1 MSLVFNNKI
10 DKERLVSLYK
20 EFVYIF
26 DYLEGMEDMDYV
38 YMTRI
43 YQNLTDFMVK
53 NNIIEKHGIKNY
65 KIVESG
71 EII

>member
-26 DYLEGMEDMDYV
+26 DYLEGIEDMDYL

-53 NNIIEKHGIKNY
+53 NNIIEKYGIKNY